1 VTRTI
6 DAFVGDPPVHVGTIR
21 HDAQGARENASFEYA
36 KSWLERPDAF
46 AIAPDLRLVAG
57 PQFHK
62 KTRDGSVFH
71 DPIAD
76 TEPDGWGRN
85 LIQRDHAKRRQ
96 QARRE
101 GEPSSSQPLNN
112 LDILLAVDDFSRVGA
127 LRFKDETGVFCC
139 PFDEGHRTTPPL
151 IELGS
156 LVSATRAVELNTET
170 LADLSYLKG
179 RGTSLGGLRPKC
191 SVLDDDGNL
200 SIGKFPSVHD
210 QRPVTKAEVLAMQ
223 LARTAGINVAD
234 ARLIHSED
242 VPIALIKR
250 FDRKGRHREM
260 YISAA
265 TMLGVDT
272 TAPGEHAYTEI
283 VDAIRM
289 NGSSVQA
296 DIEELFRRM
305 AFTIL
310 INNVDD
316 HLMNHG
322 FIHSQR
328 GQWRLSPA
336 FDINPFPDR
345 SRELKTWISEDTGPE
360 ASIEA
365 LMSVAPYFRLGRK
378 PAVEIIRQV
387 DEAVARWK
395 EHGRSIGMTDT
406 ELDQFEDAFE
416 HNEREVAQTIR

>member
-1 VTRTI
+1 M
-6 DAFVGDPPVHVGTIR
+6 HVGTIR

-36 KSWLERPDAF
+36 RSWLELPDAF

-85 LIQRDHAKRRQ
+85 IIARDHAKRRQ

-101 GEPSSSQPLNN
+101 GQPSSSQPLNS

-127 LRFKDETGVFCC
+127 LRFRNETGVFCR
-139 PFDEGHRTTPPL
+139 PFDEDHRTTPPML
-151 IELGS
+151 ELGA
-156 LVSATRAVELNTET
+156 LVSATRAVELNTDT

-200 SIGKFPSVHD
+200 SIGKFPSVQD

-223 LARTAGINVAD
+223 LARTAGINAAD
-234 ARLIHSED
+234 ARLVYSDD

-250 FDRKGRHREM
+250 FDRKGQHREM

-365 LMSVAPYFRLGRK
+365 LMSVAPYFRLDRK
-378 PAVEIIRQV
+378 SAVAIIRQV

-395 EHGRSIGMTDT
+395 EHGRSLGMTDA
-406 ELDQFEDAFE
+406 ELNQFEDAFE
-416 HNEREVAQTIR
+416 HGEREVAQTIR